1 MAIHTDYRIMIRQI
15 INNQKLLGIII
26 KKDFYKEGIEFFTPN
41 DLSQQLAFMS
51 HHKGHEIVPHFHNP
65 VPRTIN
71 YTQEVLFIRKG
82 KLRVDFYNDSQEY
95 IESLVLGEGDV
106 ILLASGGHGFEVLE
120 DLEMFEVKQGPYIG
134 EKCKTRFQSVPAAKI
149 KILSDN
155 K

>member
-1 MAIHTDYRIMIRQI
+1 MIKQI
-15 INNQKLLGIII
+15 SHNQKLLGIII
-26 KKDFYKEGIEFFTPN
+26 PKDFHKEGIEFFTSN
-41 DLSQQLAFMS
+41 DMSQQLAFMS

-82 KLRVDFYNDSQEY
+82 KLRVDFYDDKQEY
-95 IESLVLGEGDV
+95 LESHVLEAGDV
-106 ILLASGGHGFEVLE
+106 ILLASGGHGFEALE

-134 EKCKTRFQSVPAAKI
+134 EKCKTRFTSVSSEKI
-149 KILSDN
+149 KIISDN